1 MMNFIMSSRIKN
13 EIINAEETR
22 RFLGSLVVSEN
33 SCCLCCSND
42 TGGLLCA

>member
-1 MMNFIMSSRIKN
+1 MNFIMSSRIKN
-13 EIINAEETR
+13 ESINAEETR

>member
-1 MMNFIMSSRIKN
+1 MNFIMSSRIKN